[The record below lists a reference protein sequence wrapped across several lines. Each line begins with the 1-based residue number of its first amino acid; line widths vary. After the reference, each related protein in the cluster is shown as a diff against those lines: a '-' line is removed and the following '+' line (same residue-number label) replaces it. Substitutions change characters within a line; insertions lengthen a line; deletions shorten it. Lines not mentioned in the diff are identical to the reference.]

1 MIRRLLVPL
10 GIVALAGLAS
20 PAAAANNDERAPDRV
35 LWLTGHGEV
44 KAKPDMARV
53 TIGVMSE
60 GATAREALTANTQAM
75 QKVTAAL
82 RSAGVAELDI
92 QTSNFTVS
100 PRYGDETEGRQQVI
114 GYTVANNVDT
124 SVRELPKLGLIL
136 DDVVSQGSNQIYGI
150 GFDIAER
157 QPLEDE
163 ARKRAVADAR
173 RKAEI
178 YAQAAGVKL
187 GRVISLGE
195 TAGAPPP
202 VPIVG
207 RAMMKAEASP
217 VPLAEGEQ
225 TVAVDVSVAWEI
237 D

>member
-1 MIRRLLVPL
+1 MNRRLLAPL
-10 GIVALAGLAS
+10 GLAALAWLAS
-20 PAAAANNDERAPDRV
+20 PATAADDERAPDRV

-53 TIGVMSE
+53 TLGVMSE

-75 QKVTAAL
+75 QKVMAAL
-82 RSAGVAELDI
+82 KSAGIAEKDI
-92 QTSNFTVS
+92 QTSNFAVS
-100 PRYGDETEGRQQVI
+100 ARYGDETEGRQQVI
-114 GYTVANNVDT
+114 GYTVSNNLDT
-124 SVRELPKLGLIL
+124 SVRELPKLGALL

-150 GFDIAER
+150 AFDIAER

-173 RKAEI
+173 RKAAV
-178 YAQAAGVKL
+178 YAAAAGVKL
-187 GRVISLGE
+187 GRVLALGE

-207 RAMMKAEASP
+207 RAMMKAEAAP
-217 VPLAEGEQ
+217 VPVAEGEQ
-225 TVAVDVSVAWEI
+225 TIAIDVSVAWEI

>member
-1 MIRRLLVPL
+1 MNRRLLAPL
-10 GIVALAGLAS
+10 GFAAIAWLAS
-20 PAAAANNDERAPDRV
+20 PAAAEDERAPDRV

-44 KAKPDMARV
+44 KTKPDMAHV

-60 GATAREALTANTQAM
+60 GASAREALTANTQAM
-75 QKVTAAL
+75 QKIMTAL
-82 RSAGVAELDI
+82 KSAGIAEKDI

-100 PRYGDETEGRQQVI
+100 ARYGDETAGRQQVI
-114 GYTVANNVDT
+114 GYTVSNNLDT

-150 GFDIAER
+150 AFDIAER

-173 RKAEI
+173 RKAAI
-178 YAQAAGVKL
+178 YAEAAGVKL
-187 GRVISLGE
+187 GPVMAIGE

-207 RAMMKAEASP
+207 RAMMKAEAAP
-217 VPLAEGEQ
+217 VPVAEGEQ
-225 TVAVDVSVAWEI
+225 TVAIDVSVAWEI

>member
-1 MIRRLLVPL
+1 MNRRLLAPL
-10 GIVALAGLAS
+10 GLAAIAWLAS
-20 PAAAANNDERAPDRV
+20 PAAAEDERAPDRV

-44 KAKPDMARV
+44 KTKPDMAHV

-60 GATAREALTANTQAM
+60 GASAREALTANTQAM
-75 QKVTAAL
+75 QKIMTAL
-82 RSAGVAELDI
+82 KSAGIAEKDI

-100 PRYGDETEGRQQVI
+100 ARYGDETAGRQQVI
-114 GYTVANNVDT
+114 GYTVSNNLDT

-150 GFDIAER
+150 AFDIAER

-173 RKAEI
+173 RKAAI
-178 YAQAAGVKL
+178 YAEAAGVKL
-187 GRVISLGE
+187 GRVMAIGE

-207 RAMMKAEASP
+207 RAMMKAEAAP
-217 VPLAEGEQ
+217 VPVAEGEQ
-225 TVAVDVSVAWEI
+225 TVAIDVSVAWEI